1 LAVWINFFS
10 IGGSAIKIFM
20 NSALTA
26 MNRMTLNESAKL
38 SWIFSALYI
47 GKIIKRLSECFAD
60 YTTKHNYGGYIRG
73 I

>member
-1 LAVWINFFS
+1 
-10 IGGSAIKIFM
+10 M

-38 SWIFSALYI
+38 SWIFFALYI
-47 GKIIKRLSECFAD
+47 AEFIKRLLECFAD